1 MDLKIA
7 LNAIKAIG
15 VGTGARVSRYSLMR
29 ELVDWRWN
37 RHKSETSLILPGG
50 MLSSESLDNG
60 AVILFECATLRV
72 KYLAPNLVS
81 LTWEPGALPLP
92 YSIAREEWDPV
103 NIDAVRERG
112 GLTLSSDPLRL
123 AIRDDGTIQFRT
135 RDDAVLRTDRPPK
148 KIGGSW
154 RLTTQ
159 LRTDEHIYGMGE
171 RAAPFN
177 LAGCQLRTWNTDPGG
192 SYSSGKDPI
201 YICTPVFMAV
211 GSTGI
216 YQIFFEN
223 SHPATFD
230 FNPIS
235 TIEFLGGALRYYFAY
250 GSPEELLKLYT
261 ELTGRPP
268 MPPRWVFGYH
278 QSRWGYRTEAD
289 IREVMSGFKANRL
302 PISAIHLDI
311 DYMDGY
317 RVFTIDKS
325 RFPTLRQL
333 SVDMQEEGVKLVT
346 IIDPAVKKDASYP
359 VYKDGL
365 HEDIF
370 CKTPSNKTL
379 HGVVWPGWAAY
390 PDFTNPRTRAW
401 WGGLYSNLL
410 SEGIAG
416 FWHDMN
422 EPVSFSAWGD
432 NTIPL
437 ETRHNLDGR
446 EGNHFE
452 AHNLYG
458 LLMNRAGYEGLQL
471 LQPDKRHWLITRSGW
486 AGLQR
491 YAWNW
496 TGDVASTWEALS
508 QTVRI
513 VLGLSLSGHYFS
525 GSDIGGFS
533 GNPSAELYLR
543 WFQLSTFHPF
553 FRTHSAIGTERRE
566 PWVFGEPYTSII
578 RQYLL
583 LRYQLIPYFYTL
595 AWQSH
600 LKGIP
605 IIRPMFWMHPE
616 WSASWDIDDQFYL
629 GDEILIAPVLL
640 QNCESRSVELPPGDW
655 YLFWDDTCY
664 TGPSK
669 IQISVSL
676 DRIPIFIRAGCV
688 LPLEKSGELELHIY
702 PKKDSNA
709 SGILYSDAGD
719 GYDQWRL
726 DQFEYRQLNGDANII
741 RQVTGTYPFPYSKTA
756 CVVHGE
762 KVQFVWMDGEE
773 VEVRNA

>member
-1 MDLKIA
+1 
-7 LNAIKAIG
+7 
-15 VGTGARVSRYSLMR
+15 
-29 ELVDWRWN
+29 
-37 RHKSETSLILPGG
+37 
-50 MLSSESLDNG
+50 
-60 AVILFECATLRV
+60 
-72 KYLAPNLVS
+72 
-81 LTWEPGALPLP
+81 
-92 YSIAREEWDPV
+92 
-103 NIDAVRERG
+103 
-112 GLTLSSDPLRL
+112 
-123 AIRDDGTIQFRT
+123 
-135 RDDAVLRTDRPPK
+135 
-148 KIGGSW
+148 
-154 RLTTQ
+154 
-159 LRTDEHIYGMGE
+159 
-171 RAAPFN
+171 
-177 LAGCQLRTWNTDPGG
+177 
-192 SYSSGKDPI
+192 
-201 YICTPVFMAV
+201 
-211 GSTGI
+211 
-216 YQIFFEN
+216 
-223 SHPATFD
+223 
-230 FNPIS
+230 
-235 TIEFLGGALRYYFAY
+235 
-250 GSPEELLKLYT
+250 
-261 ELTGRPP
+261 
-268 MPPRWVFGYH
+268 
-278 QSRWGYRTEAD
+278 
-289 IREVMSGFKANRL
+289 
-302 PISAIHLDI
+302 
-311 DYMDGY
+311 
-317 RVFTIDKS
+317 
-325 RFPTLRQL
+325 
-333 SVDMQEEGVKLVT
+333 
-346 IIDPAVKKDASYP
+346 
-359 VYKDGL
+359 
-365 HEDIF
+365 
-370 CKTPSNKTL
+370 
-379 HGVVWPGWAAY
+379 
-390 PDFTNPRTRAW
+390 
-401 WGGLYSNLL
+401 
-410 SEGIAG
+410 
-416 FWHDMN
+416 MN

-566 PWVFGEPYTSII
+566 PWVFGEPHTSII

-664 TGPSK
+664 TGPSS
-669 IQISVSL
+669 IQIPVSL

-702 PKKDSNA
+702 PKRDSNA

-726 DQFEYRQLNGDANII
+726 DQFEYRRLNGDANII
-741 RQVTGTYPFPYSKTA
+741 RQVTGAYPFPYSETA

-762 KVQFVWMDGEE
+762 GVQHVWMDGEE